1 MNKMIVYTQARVSD
15 TITLIDPPEAG
26 ADPVFTG
33 CFVHTGNEPDYLL
46 ENPPKKRARLVREI
60 EPGKWQGTPADQ
72 INFLYEIA
80 DGLGIDPP
88 AELHRAEEILESTQD
103 LNSLDVVLE
112 KAQDK
117 IHGTAYKM
125 MAEKTEQQRSQGG
138 KESWGLTAEE
148 RQERTRLM
156 QAEVDRLCLDKG
168 MRYNAACKWVANN
181 ISKIHELTET
191 LSFDRVKKLTTN
203 PKK

>member
-1 MNKMIVYTQARVSD
+1 MNKMVVYVKARVSD
-15 TITLIDPPEAG
+15 TITMINPPEAG
-26 ADPVFTG
+26 ADPVFMG
-33 CFVHTGNEPDYLL
+33 CFVHTGNEGDYLL

-72 INFLYEIA
+72 ISFLHEIVN
-80 DGLGIDPP
+80 DLGIDPP
-88 AELHRAEEILESTQD
+88 AELGRAKEILEGTED
-103 LNSLDVVLE
+103 LNALDVILE

-117 IHGTAYKM
+117 IHGTAYKL

-148 RQERTRLM
+148 RQERNRLM
-156 QAEVDRLCLDKG
+156 QAEIDRLCLENGKS
-168 MRYNAACKWVANN
+168 YNAACSWVAIN
-181 ISKIHELTET
+181 ISKIHTLTEKI
-191 LSFDRVKKLTTN
+191 SFDRVKKLTKN